1 MTRNAGGSFGALV
14 VAAGV
19 LYLAREVLIPLAL
32 AVLLSFLLAPAVRWL
47 ERWRLGRVLSTLGVV
62 ALGFV
67 VIGAVAYV
75 AVDQAVSLTAKLP
88 EYRANVT
95 KKIRAIRHPQTGG
108 LGKAAEAIKDLERQT
123 DPAPQKP
130 MPVVETRKSAFGQ
143 LAEVLAP
150 VAKPVATALAVIV
163 FTILILLNREN
174 MRDRLIALFGA
185 QRINVTTQAMG
196 EASSRVSRYLAMQL
210 VVNACFGIPFGFALW
225 LIGLPNAAL
234 WGLLATLLRFIPY
247 AGVWLA
253 VSMPAL
259 LAFAISDGWSMVAWT
274 LGTFLALELLLVN
287 AVEPWLYGRSA
298 GLSPIAI
305 IAAAIFWT
313 WLWGPVGLL
322 LATPLTVCVA
332 VMGRYIPEFGYLN
345 VVLGVE
351 PVLPPEARFYQ
362 RLIARDQEEAQELA
376 ERHADEH
383 GTAALYQEMVIPAL
397 NLAERDRH
405 AGALD
410 EEHERFVFETIE
422 QVMQEQEEG
431 LAEQQP
437 AQSGTVCLLAAHDKA
452 DHLAATMLAHALR
465 GERNAVVLPFPAL
478 AAETLEQIGEHGC
491 STVCISAIPP
501 HAAAHAGRL
510 CKRLKKRFPEAK
522 VIVVL
527 WTADSIDKVQSRL
540 EATGV
545 DAVVTNLPDAV
556 ERLRG

>member
-1 MTRNAGGSFGALV
+1 LTRNAGGSFALL
-14 VAAGV
+14 VAAVAV

-32 AVLLSFLLAPAVRWL
+32 AVLLSFLLAPAIRRL
-47 ERWRLGRVLSTLGVV
+47 ERWHLGRVLSTFSVV
-62 ALGFV
+62 ALGFS
-67 VIGAVAYV
+67 VIGGVAYV
-75 AVDQAVSLTAKLP
+75 AADQAVSLTAKLP
-88 EYRANVT
+88 EYRANVHE
-95 KKIRAIRHPQTGG
+95 KIRAIRHPQTGD
-108 LGKAAEAIKDLERQT
+108 LGKAAEAIKDLERQA
-123 DPAPQKP
+123 DPSSPKP
-130 MPVVETRKSAFGQ
+130 MPVVATPKSGFAQ
-143 LAEVLAP
+143 LVDLVSP
-150 VAKPVATALAVIV
+150 VAKPAATALAVIV

-185 QRINVTTQAMG
+185 RRINLTTQAMG
-196 EASSRVSRYLAMQL
+196 EASYRVSRYLAMQL

-225 LIGLPNAAL
+225 LIGVPNAAL

-247 AGVWLA
+247 AGVWIA

-274 LGTFLALELLLVN
+274 LGTFLTLELILVN

-345 VVLGVE
+345 TVLGVE

-376 ERHADEH
+376 ERHAEEH
-383 GTAALYQEMVIPAL
+383 GTTALYQDVVIPAL

-410 EEHERFVFETIE
+410 EEQVRFVFETVE
-422 QVMQEQEEG
+422 QVVQEQEEG
-431 LAEQQP
+431 LAEKQP
-437 AQSGTVCLLAAHDKA
+437 AQGGTVGLLAAHDKA

-478 AAETLEQIGEHGC
+478 AAETMLKMAQNNCE
-491 STVCISAIPP
+491 TVCISAIPP

-510 CKRLKKRFPEAK
+510 CKRLKKRFPDVK
-522 VIVVL
+522 VVVVL
-527 WTADSIDKVQSRL
+527 WAGNRSRKCGR
-540 EATGV
+540 ASRRPGST
-545 DAVVTNLPDAV
+545 
-556 ERLRG
+556 RW